1 MDAYSVLLNAH
12 LLLAS
17 PVNALA
23 DKSGCDAVELSW
35 ARNILSSKSY
45 SVVADAFAGVIFDL
59 GEVADEQGLLAALQL
74 TVRQMVAENRGK
86 SLLVAVALLQTF
98 IQNNY
103 TGPVV
108 PLDFER
114 DVLRCGEKG
123 ADLKRWLVTLLSV
136 QGQIA
141 YELCTNPA
149 YLVLALLFLEELTG
163 AQSLFLQS
171 AEDIAVPSIS
181 ADGTA
186 PLEAVAH
193 WWRFRALLVQISL
206 IAEPVGPQPLIA
218 SSLLD
223 SIELVHAVVRGL
235 PVDTPETLKRQ
246 LYVIYYLEN
255 VKCALSINTEHL
267 CLPVLQKVQKLTDF
281 QFVLT
286 GARAK
291 RTKFQ
296 QKAHAGLIIL
306 ARSSSAS
313 LNEQEGDAASA
324 PGALALNSDLLFEKP
339 HFESIGNEPLEE
351 QLIKKQKLDGTAGL
365 DETRL
370 LPVALRQ
377 EDIPIELREVDPN
390 NQPRLSDYDNIQL
403 LLRLY
408 AIRQTSPAR
417 DPIVDEELASI
428 IGRVVYQDGQKNW
441 SVFARALWERSV
453 LETTKAKT
461 IERGILQM
469 QSLVEELGLK
479 IQHRYTPESD
489 AEELT
494 PASDRMKYIHQ
505 LPFLPRWALDRELA
519 EKYMS
524 MGILRSAV
532 EIYER
537 LELHCDAAL
546 CYAAVGDEKQASLI
560 LQKRIENNPND
571 ARAYSIL
578 GDIRQDPALWEKS
591 WEVGKYVN
599 AKNSLGKFYYSPPA
613 NSGVSRD
620 FNLSLKH
627 LNDSLRL
634 YPLSFDTWYFYGCI
648 GLECGKVDLAAE
660 AFSRCVALDDTHALS
675 WSNLSAAY
683 TEQGKIKEAHSCL
696 KRAIASDSQRNWRIW
711 ENYMTV
717 SVKLH
722 EWEDVLLACR
732 HLIELGRDKKGERA
746 IDMPVLEKLSEL
758 LTSTDYPGDPQMLS
772 YFQRS
777 CVSLICELLPS
788 VITSSARCWRIVARV
803 ELWRKRP
810 YAALE
815 CHEKAYRS
823 MAHNPDLEINEGVW
837 NSTVDTC
844 EELVAA
850 YESLGPMEGKH
861 GAGDLVCKDWKY
873 KARST
878 IKSLLNKGRNSWEGS
893 EGWEKLVQLR
903 NNL

>member
-1 MDAYSVLLNAH
+1 MDAYSGILNAH

-17 PVNALA
+17 PVSALA
-23 DKSGCDAVELSW
+23 NISGCDSVELTW

-45 SVVADAFAGVIFDL
+45 SVVANAFADIVFEFGAV
-59 GEVADEQGLLAALQL
+59 EDERGLLAALQR
-74 TVRQMVAENRGK
+74 TVREMVAKDRVK
-86 SLLVAVALLQTF
+86 SLMAAVALLQTF

-103 TGPVV
+103 TGPMV
-108 PLDFER
+108 PLDSEQ
-114 DVLRCGEKG
+114 DVLRCGENG
-123 ADLKRWLVTLLSV
+123 ARLRRWLVMLLSV

-141 YELCTNPA
+141 YELCTDPA
-149 YLVLALLFLEELTG
+149 YLVLALLFFEELTG
-163 AQSLFLQS
+163 AQSLFLQPD
-171 AEDIAVPSIS
+171 EDIAVPSIS
-181 ADGTA
+181 VDGTP

-193 WWRFRALLVQISL
+193 WWRARALLAHISL
-206 IAEPVGPQPLIA
+206 LSEPVGPQPLIA
-218 SSLLD
+218 SSLLA
-223 SIELVHAVVRGL
+223 SIDLVHAVVRGL
-235 PVDTPETLKRQ
+235 PMDTPESLKRQ
-246 LYVIYYLEN
+246 LYAIYYMEN

-267 CLPVLQKVQKLTDF
+267 CLPVLQKLQKLTDF
-281 QFVLT
+281 QLVLT

-306 ARSSSAS
+306 ARSSSAAVG
-313 LNEQEGDAASA
+313 EEEGEIAGA

-351 QLIKKQKLDGTAGL
+351 QLVKKQKLDGTAGL
-365 DETRL
+365 DDTKL

-377 EDIPIELREVDPN
+377 EDIPIELREIDPN
-390 NQPRLSDYDNIQL
+390 NQPRLNDYDNIQL

-428 IGRVVYQDGQKNW
+428 IGRIIYQDGRKNW
-441 SVFARALWERSV
+441 SVFARALWERSI

-479 IQHRYTPESD
+479 IQHKYIPESEN
-489 AEELT
+489 EEIT
-494 PASDRMKYIHQ
+494 SASDRMKYIHQ

-546 CYAAVGDEKQASLI
+546 CYAAVGDEKQASVI

-599 AKNSLGKFYYSPPA
+599 AKNSLGKFYYNPPA
-613 NSGVSRD
+613 DSGFSRD
-620 FNLSLKH
+620 LNLSLKH

-634 YPLSFDTWYFYGCI
+634 FPLSFDTWYFYGCV

-717 SVKLH
+717 SVKLN
-722 EWEDVLLACR
+722 EWEDVLLAFR
-732 HLIELGRDKKGERA
+732 HLIELGRDTKGERA
-746 IDMPVLEKLSEL
+746 IDLPVLEKLAEL
-758 LTSTDYPGDPQMLS
+758 LTSTEYPGDPQMLN

-777 CVSLICELLPS
+777 CVSLICDLLPS

-810 YAALE
+810 HAALE

-823 MAHNPDLEINEGVW
+823 MAHNADLETNETIW

-861 GAGDLVCKDWKY
+861 GAGDLVCRDWKY

-893 EGWEKLVQLR
+893 EGWERLTQLR